1 MCLLR
6 TPPTGKF
13 KIEFDL
19 VPVSGFSKLS
29 FVITMSHQFSKK
41 HKISAITGKLDL
53 DSDEERE
60 VELHAQ
66 FISRSRSNISQR
78 VYTDYTPPINNAAH
92 TEIYTHPHVEVPV
105 NKLPSNGAA
114 EEGKRK
120 QVCLLLAPHFV
131 IG

>member
-1 MCLLR
+1 MRSLR

-41 HKISAITGKLDL
+41 CKISAITGKLDL
-53 DSDEERE
+53 DSDKERE
-60 VELHAQ
+60 VKLHAQ

-92 TEIYTHPHVEVPV
+92 TEIYTQPHVEVPV

-114 EEGKRK
+114 EEGKDRK
-120 QVCLLLAPHFV
+120 SVV
-131 IG
+131 